1 MSKEKNDDYDY
12 DYEEGVSFY
21 EMLKFI
27 IGIFIFIG
35 VLFMNK
41 LFVFYF
47 FMFIVSYLL
56 IGGEVVFWVFRN
68 ILRGKVFDENFLM
81 IIVII
86 GVFIVGEYFEV
97 VVVMLFY

>member
-1 MSKEKNDDYDY
+1 
-12 DYEEGVSFY
+12 
-21 EMLKFI
+21 MLKFI

-56 IGGEVVFWVFRN
+56 IGGEVVF
-68 ILRGKVFDENFLM
+68 
-81 IIVII
+81 
-86 GVFIVGEYFEV
+86 
-97 VVVMLFY
+97 